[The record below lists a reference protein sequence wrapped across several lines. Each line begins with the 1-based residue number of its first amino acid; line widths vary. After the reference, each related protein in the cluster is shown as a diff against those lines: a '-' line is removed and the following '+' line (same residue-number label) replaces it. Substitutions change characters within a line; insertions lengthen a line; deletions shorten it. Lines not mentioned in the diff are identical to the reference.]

1 MQIKYLAKTY
11 GFIVI
16 FCIPA
21 KQRPYH
27 ENENHFA
34 ISVSK
39 NDYIQSDE
47 SQTENV

>member
-11 GFIVI
+11 GFIL
-16 FCIPA
+16 A

-27 ENENHFA
+27 ENENHFT
-34 ISVSK
+34 ISVTK
-39 NDYIQSDE
+39 NDYIKSDK